1 MKYLPIN
8 DTIAQYI
15 TRNYI
20 PIYWC
25 IDNTENANIKV
36 NDTVDLISETSKSK
50 IIAQAKVIKIVQ
62 KPLEEITEEDYANS
76 QFFYDKPSMLEYL
89 KQHYNFILS
98 PQTRVK
104 IIYLNPI
111 TTKDE
116 VFPTTKKLVHEAKLM
131 TDGGSRGNPGPSAGA
146 FAIIDMSDNL
156 IISKGIYLGIT
167 TNNQAEYQALKF
179 GLEEARAQNIQTI
192 HVYMDSLLVVNQMR
206 GIFKVKNRDL
216 WPIHDSVQA
225 IAGGFR
231 HISFT
236 HIPRELNKIAD
247 SIVNDTLDS
256 IASSQ

>member
-15 TRNYI
+15 SRNYI

-89 KQHYNFILS
+89 KQ
-98 PQTRVK
+98 
-104 IIYLNPI
+104 LNPI